1 MKRHL
6 YLILCMA
13 VVALFGVYRIDS
25 SKPPGGVVG
34 AAKAR
39 AADSASGGLTK
50 QEPAPK
56 PIFLPP
62 GGGRIIEEVKDG
74 PKDQLIFKLG
84 GGESGS
90 TFEFAEAR
98 TRPNSGP
105 PVHIHFDTDEA
116 FYVASG
122 AYRVKVGDQVRDV
135 GPGSF
140 VFAPRGMP
148 HAFLNTGKTEGML
161 LTIASPTNW
170 EAFMREATDALRRMP
185 TGQPDQKA
193 LDAISDKWKV
203 KIVGPPLGNGP
214 QQEVPRKP

>member
-1 MKRHL
+1 METRMMKRHL

-13 VVALFGVYRIDS
+13 VVALFAVYGIDR
-25 SKPPGGVVG
+25 SKPPGGVAG

-39 AADSASGGLTK
+39 DADSASGGVTI

-74 PKDQLIFKLG
+74 GPKGHLIFKLG

-98 TRPNSGP
+98 TPPNGGP
-105 PVHIHFDTDEA
+105 PVHIHFETDEA
-116 FYVASG
+116 FYVVSG
-122 AYRVKVGDQVRDV
+122 TFRVKVGDQVRDV

-140 VFAPRGMP
+140 VFAPC
-148 HAFLNTGKTEGML
+148 
-161 LTIASPTNW
+161 
-170 EAFMREATDALRRMP
+170 
-185 TGQPDQKA
+185 
-193 LDAISDKWKV
+193 
-203 KIVGPPLGNGP
+203 
-214 QQEVPRKP
+214 